1 MELHSQLIIIEM
13 GIDRRAIQGCYQ
25 SINSILA
32 MLEKIV
38 DFPYVDAI
46 AYTTLSQQDV
56 YWIGSDQ
63 KDKRL

>member
-1 MELHSQLIIIEM
+1 
-13 GIDRRAIQGCYQ
+13 
-25 SINSILA
+25 

-38 DFPYVDAI
+38 NFPYVDAI

-63 KDKRL
+63 KDKRLWIATSLLWTSLNLATFTYILGWLRQQLNL